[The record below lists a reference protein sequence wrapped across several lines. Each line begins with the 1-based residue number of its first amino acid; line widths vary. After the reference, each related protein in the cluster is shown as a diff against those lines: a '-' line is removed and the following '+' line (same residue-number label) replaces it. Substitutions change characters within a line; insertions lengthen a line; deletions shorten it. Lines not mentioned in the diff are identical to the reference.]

1 MRTKMRYH
9 LELHCQI
16 SQNVSDVTFYRLI
29 NTKMFEKYIH
39 MFVTVLSAKMS
50 TQSEPEL
57 RSIVDF
63 TGIILELDKTLHEQ
77 MERTGE
83 PIDPYERLEYELA
96 KQSLIAEF
104 RELYEILTPAAA
116 APAPNDFSDDKG
128 VNIEVNSKQHNLLV
142 YMFNQLVKTDWRP
155 TFFDVQL
162 QTDKP
167 SSIPPNLDDKLQS
180 GQRLTQLLY
189 TRNDIWLKR
198 FATSVDSVDTFL
210 ENPDRFQQHL
220 WLAYSNKLKS
230 LTDKT
235 GSNNKKPSERYHG
248 VGNIGDVLINSIDA
262 LFKPIEMVEYA
273 PEEVILIVQT
283 EKVLQ
288 AYKDYV
294 QRQINLFQNKQHE
307 IEVSHQAEVTRQ
319 KILLSKLHDHRTGKI
334 MRDTNNE
341 RYKQL
346 VLELNNVIQHE
357 AELTNTMTNKEKR
370 ANLPTDS
377 RMYRNFL
384 LNMYVDRET
393 MFLKFLNKI
402 LTQRRDNKYL
412 MNRMENAAAY
422 RSNQHIRGDKA
433 QFRRYLKA
441 RDQMIAEILPLE
453 RPKATN
459 SN

>member
-1 MRTKMRYH
+1 
-9 LELHCQI
+9 
-16 SQNVSDVTFYRLI
+16 
-29 NTKMFEKYIH
+29 

-57 RSIVDF
+57 RSIIDF
-63 TGIILELDKTLHEQ
+63 TGILLELDKTLNEQ
-77 MERTGE
+77 MERIGE
-83 PIDPYERLEYELA
+83 PIDPYARLEYEQA

-104 RELYEILTPAAA
+104 RELYEILTPA
-116 APAPNDFSDDKG
+116 PNDRSGDKG
-128 VNIEVNSKQHNLLV
+128 VDIEVNSKQHNLLV

-155 TFFDVQL
+155 TFFDIHL

-189 TRNDIWLKR
+189 TRNDIWLKQ

-210 ENPDRFQQHL
+210 KNPDRFQQHL

-235 GSNNKKPSERYHG
+235 GNNNNNNKPPSERYHG
-248 VGNIGDVLINSIDA
+248 IGNIGDVLINSIDA
-262 LFKPIEMVEYA
+262 LFKPIEMVQYA
-273 PEEVILIVQT
+273 PEELILTVQT

-288 AYKDYV
+288 AYRDYV
-294 QRQINLFQNKQHE
+294 QKQISLFESKQHE
-307 IEVSHQAEVTRQ
+307 IEVSQQAEVARQ
-319 KILLSKLHDHRTGKI
+319 KILLSKLHDHRTGKT

-346 VLELNNVIQHE
+346 LLELNNVIQHE

-393 MFLKFLNKI
+393 MFLKFLNRI

-412 MNRMENAAAY
+412 TNRMENAAAY
-422 RSNQHIRGDKA
+422 RSNQHIRGDKV